1 MGHRDSIQFVFDV
14 LVVCCLGFAY
24 VALLTVLSAVHAAL
38 RAVRAI
44 NPISDGGQKREPGS
58 V

>member
-1 MGHRDSIQFVFDV
+1 MDHRESIQFVFDV

-24 VALLTVLSAVHAAL
+24 VAILTVLSVVHAAL
-38 RAVRAI
+38 RAARAI
-44 NPISDGGQKREPGS
+44 NPISDGRQKSESGS

>member
-1 MGHRDSIQFVFDV
+1 MDHRDSIQFAFDV

-24 VALLTVLSAVHAAL
+24 VALLTVLSAVHGAL
-38 RAVRAI
+38 RAARAI
-44 NPISDGGQKREPGS
+44 NSTSDGGQKSESGS